1 MSAHETPPPAGEIS
15 LRVDRVTKVFADPT
29 GSPVTA
35 VDDVS
40 LAVHAGEFVSL
51 LGPSGCGKTTLLRI
65 IAGFETP
72 TAGEIELAG
81 QRVTHLPPDARGTAM
96 VFQSYA
102 LFPHLDVFENIAFG
116 LRVRGTGDAETRE
129 RVADA
134 LALVGLEGLA
144 RRSPDQLSG
153 GQQQRVAVARAVV
166 TRPRVLLLD
175 EPLSNLDAKLREQ
188 MRVELRRI
196 QREVGITAIYVTHDQ
211 VEAMTLA
218 DRIVV
223 LDRGRMQQL
232 APPAELYAR
241 PANPFVAEFVG
252 KVNLLEGRVVEV
264 RDGQCR
270 VALDGIEALVPFP
283 PVPAALPATA
293 APSVGA
299 RVGVVVRPE
308 TVHLAR
314 EGTLRGAV
322 RRAVYLGSQVEYEVE
337 VGGTLL
343 QAIGRSPLEEGIFRE
358 GQDVGVTIGFGVAH
372 LLVLGGG

>member
-1 MSAHETPPPAGEIS
+1 MLAHETPPSAGEIS
-15 LRVDRVTKVFADPT
+15 LRVERVTKVFADPT
-29 GSPVTA
+29 GAPVTA

-40 LAVHAGEFVSL
+40 LAVEAGEFVSL
-51 LGPSGCGKTTLLRI
+51 LGPSGCGKTTLLRV

-72 TAGEIELAG
+72 TAGEIELGG

-102 LFPHLDVFENIAFG
+102 LFPHLDVFENVAFG
-116 LRVRGTGDAETRE
+116 LRVRGTDEAETRQ
-129 RVADA
+129 RVTDA
-134 LALVGLEGLA
+134 LALVGLEGLS

-223 LDRGRMQQL
+223 LDRGRVQQV
-232 APPAELYAR
+232 ASPAELYAR
-241 PANPFVAEFVG
+241 PANAFVAAFVG
-252 KVNLLEGRVVEV
+252 KVNLLEGRVLET
-264 RDGQCR
+264 RDGACR
-270 VALDGIEALVPFP
+270 VALPAMEAVVPLARP
-283 PVPAALPATA
+283 IAT
-293 APSVGA
+293 GA

-314 EGTLRGAV
+314 EGALRGTV

-358 GQDVGVTIGFGVAH
+358 GEGVGVSIGFQVAH
-372 LLVLGGG
+372 LLDLEGGA

>member
-1 MSAHETPPPAGEIS
+1 MSAHETPPPAGDIS
-15 LRVDRVTKVFADPT
+15 LRVDRVTRVFADPT
-29 GSPVTA
+29 GAPVTA

-81 QRVTHLPPDARGTAM
+81 QRVTHLPPDRRGTAM

-102 LFPHLDVFENIAFG
+102 LFPHLDVFENVAFG
-116 LRVRGTGDAETRE
+116 LRVRGIGEAETRE

-134 LALVGLEGLA
+134 LVLVGLEGLG

-252 KVNLLEGRVVEV
+252 KVNLLEGRVVET

-270 VALDGIEALVPFP
+270 VALDGIEALVPIP
-283 PVPAALPATA
+283 PATS
-293 APSVGA
+293 APPVGA

-308 TVHLAR
+308 TVHLAP

-372 LLVLGGG
+372 LLVLNGEA

>member
-1 MSAHETPPPAGEIS
+1 MADSMTSAAAGGDIA
-15 LRVDRVTKVFADPT
+15 LLVDHVTKIFADPI
-29 GSPVTA
+29 GAPVRA
-35 VDDVS
+35 VDDVT
-40 LAVHAGEFVSL
+40 LAVRAGEFVSL

-72 TAGEIELAG
+72 TAGEIALAG
-81 QRVTHLPPDARGTAM
+81 QPVTHLPPDARGTAM

-102 LFPHLDVFENIAFG
+102 LFPHLDVFENVAFG
-116 LRVRGTGDAETRE
+116 LRVRGTGEPEIAD
-129 RVADA
+129 RVGDA
-134 LALVGLEGLA
+134 LRIVGLEGLG

-196 QREVGITAIYVTHDQ
+196 QRALGITAIYVTHDQ

-218 DRIVV
+218 DRIAV
-223 LDRGRMQQL
+223 LDRGRVQQV

-241 PANPFVAEFVG
+241 PANAFVSEFVG

-270 VALDGIEALVPFP
+270 VALSGIDAIVPSSQTF
-283 PVPAALPATA
+283 AAGT
-293 APSVGA
+293 

-308 TVHLAR
+308 TVHLGHSGA
-314 EGTLRGAV
+314 LRGVV
-322 RRAVYLGSQVEYEVE
+322 RRAIYLGSQVEYEVE
-337 VGGTLL
+337 VADLRL
-343 QAIGRSPLEEGIFRE
+343 QAIGRSPLEEGIFAE
-358 GQDVGVTIGFGVAH
+358 GETIGISIGFQVAH
-372 LLVLGGG
+372 LLTLGDR

>member
-1 MSAHETPPPAGEIS
+1 MMKGAMLVAALTAAMVAPLWGQRRPYREPNSVTPSAYLG
-15 LRVDRVTKVFADPT
+15 VDLQLGQAK
-29 GSPVTA
+29 
-35 VDDVS
+35 
-40 LAVHAGEFVSL
+40 GEFSNYVEVS
-51 LGPSGCGKTTLLRI
+51 GG
-65 IAGFETP
+65 IAGSFLYTP
-72 TAGEIELAG
+72 I
-81 QRVTHLPPDARGTAM
+81 PDG
-96 VFQSYA
+96 
-102 LFPHLDVFENIAFG
+102 AFG
-116 LRVRGTGDAETRE
+116 LRVRGVGGREAQE
-129 RVADA
+129 RVTDA
-134 LALVGLEGLA
+134 LALVRLEGLA

-223 LDRGRMQQL
+223 LDRGRVQQV

-241 PANPFVAEFVG
+241 PSNAFVAEFVG
-252 KVNLLEGRVVEV
+252 RVNLLEGRVVEL

-270 VALDGIEALVPFP
+270 VALRAMEAVVAAARP
-283 PVPAALPATA
+283 PA
-293 APSVGA
+293 VGA

-314 EGTLRGAV
+314 DGALRGVV

-343 QAIGRSPLEEGIFRE
+343 QAIGRSPLEEGIFTE
-358 GQDVGVTIGFGVAH
+358 GEDVGVTIGFQVAH
-372 LLVLGGG
+372 LLDLDGAPAF

>member
-1 MSAHETPPPAGEIS
+1 MSEASHAPA
-15 LRVDRVTKVFADPT
+15 LVVDHVTKVFADPT
-29 GSPVTA
+29 GAPVRA
-35 VDDVS
+35 VDDVV
-40 LAVHAGEFVSL
+40 LQVAPGEFVSL
-51 LGPSGCGKTTLLRI
+51 LGPSGCGKTTLLRM

-72 TAGEIELAG
+72 TSGEISLAG
-81 QRVTHLPPDARGTAM
+81 QVVTLLPPNARDTAM

-102 LFPHLDVFENIAFG
+102 LFPHLDVFENVAFG
-116 LRVRGTGDAETRE
+116 LRVRGVPDRE
-129 RVADA
+129 IVGRVADT
-134 LALVGLEGLA
+134 LRLVGLAGLE

-153 GQQQRVAVARAVV
+153 GQQQRVALARAVV

-196 QREVGITAIYVTHDQ
+196 QRELGITAIYVTHDQ

-223 LDRGRMQQL
+223 LDRGRIQQV

-241 PANPFVAEFVG
+241 PANPFVSEFVG

-270 VALDGIEALVPFP
+270 VALDGLEAIVPSAIR
-283 PVPAALPATA
+283 VAQ
-293 APSVGA
+293 GA

-308 TVHLAR
+308 TVHLSRDGAY
-314 EGTLRGAV
+314 RGVV
-322 RRAVYLGSQVEYEVE
+322 RRAIYLGSQVEYDVE
-337 VGGTLL
+337 VGRLAL
-343 QAIGRSPLEEGIFRE
+343 QAIGRSPLEEGIFSE
-358 GQDVGVTIGFGVAH
+358 GEAVGVTIGFHVAH
-372 LLVLGGG
+372 LLALEPV